1 MIIPISIPTG
11 SITSYTTYSAE
22 IAPSVA
28 FPILS
33 IDRGSYIVD
42 AQIHSGINFAPHKGL
57 HSIQIGKYTSIA
69 DSTIFLLNLNHPYK
83 NVAQGVLDF
92 FPSQDKCNTLPT
104 KGEIIIGND
113 VWIGRNCTILGG
125 VTIHNGA
132 VIAANSIVTKDV
144 PPYAIVGG
152 NPAKPIGSHSRFTK
166 EQIEALLHIAWWNWD
181 IDKLQTNC
189 MDFGNS
195 IELFIQKHIESARQF
210 YLSVPSIFPTIALPK
225 ILFIPDLNEPCPI
238 WKTVLTEYFSR
249 PRSEYELILYITPEI
264 SQGTFS
270 ELLEFLESYEDCEAN
285 ITLETSILETECSLF
300 KDISY
305 FITTRSP
312 NIIRYISYAYLYQVS
327 VLSGISDPI
336 FSILDKNVRNKL

>member
-1 MIIPISIPTG
+1 MIVPVSIPTG
-11 SITSYTTYSAE
+11 SISSYTTYSAE
-22 IAPSVA
+22 IAPDIH

-42 AQIHSGINFAPHKGL
+42 AQIHTGVNFAPHKGL

-92 FPSQDKCNTLPT
+92 FPAQNEYNSLPT

-113 VWIGRNCTILGG
+113 VWIGRNCTIMGG

-152 NPAKPIGSHSRFTK
+152 NPAKPIGSLSRFTEK
-166 EQIEALLHIAWWNWD
+166 QIESLLHIAWWDWN
-181 IDKLQTNC
+181 IDKLQAHC
-189 MDFGNS
+189 MDFGSS
-195 IELFIQKHIESARQF
+195 IELFIEKHIESARQF
-210 YLSVPSIFPTIALPK
+210 HLSVPSIFSTITLPK
-225 ILFIPDLNEPCPI
+225 ILFIPDLNDPCPI
-238 WKTVLTEYFSR
+238 WKTVLTEYFSSSR
-249 PRSEYELILYITPEI
+249 PEYELILYIPPDTPQEI
-264 SQGTFS
+264 FS
-270 ELLEFLESYEDCEAN
+270 DLLKFLSLYEDCEAN
-285 ITLETSILETECSLF
+285 ITLETSTLETEISLF

-312 NIIRYISYAYLYQVS
+312 HTIRYISYAYLYKVKII
-327 VLSGISDPI
+327 SGISDPI
-336 FSILDKNVRNKL
+336 FSSLD